1 MPGAGSRH
9 QLVIILAAAVICLV
23 NLGATGLWDLDEA
36 LYTSI
41 AREMSVRGDW
51 VVTTYNAALFCE
63 KPPLMFW
70 LMMGSFKFLGISEFS
85 ARLPAAIL
93 AIGTALAT
101 YHLARRLFSA
111 EVGFWAGL
119 VTASNII
126 FTVSARAATVDSA
139 LTFVT
144 TLAMALFAKGAQ
156 IGEPARAQPAGGA
169 PGRAPCTHGRDRGQ
183 QSAQNLAFLP
193 TS

>member
-1 MPGAGSRH
+1 M
-9 QLVIILAAAVICLV
+9 ICFV
-23 NLGATGLWDLDEA
+23 NLGVTGLWDLDEA
-36 LYTSI
+36 LYSSI
-41 AREMSVRGDW
+41 AREMNTRGDW
-51 VVTTYNAALFCE
+51 VVTTFNAALFCE

-70 LMMGSFKFLGISEFS
+70 LMMGSFKILGESEFS

-93 AIGTALAT
+93 AIGTALTT

-119 VTASNII
+119 VTTSNVI

-144 TLAMALFAKGAQ
+144 TLAMALFAKGGGSAKLRNCSPWAVPDSMGQVANAPAMRQ
-156 IGEPARAQPAGGA
+156 IGNLPHAWRFSP
-169 PGRAPCTHGRDRGQ
+169 RHGRFTR
-183 QSAQNLAFLP
+183 
-193 TS
+193 

>member
-1 MPGAGSRH
+1 M
-9 QLVIILAAAVICLV
+9 LAAGVICFV
-23 NLGATGLWDLDEA
+23 NLGVTGLWDLDEA

-51 VVTTYNAALFCE
+51 VVPTFNAGVFYD

-70 LMMGSFKFLGISEFS
+70 LMMGSFRFLGESEFS

-119 VTASNII
+119 ATTSNII

-144 TLAMALFAKGAQ
+144 TLAMALFAKGAR
-156 IGEPARAQPAGGA
+156 IGETVEAAADGR
-169 PGRAPCTHGRDRGQ
+169 PGRSSGRIGNP
-183 QSAQNLAFLP
+183 SYMAFLP
-193 TS
+193 TSWSVYA